1 MNQPPENWALVFRST
16 SEYEV
21 DIVKAM
27 LADNSVMSEMINSH
41 DHAFESLNVN
51 KEIGLYVHKS
61 ELEKAAKIIKDLE
74 RE

>member
-1 MNQPPENWALVFRST
+1 MNQPPDNWVLVFRST

-27 LADNSVMSEMINSH
+27 LADNSVMAEMINSH
-41 DHAFESLNVN
+41 DHILDSLNVN

-61 ELEKAAKIIKDLE
+61 ELDKAAKIIKDSE
-74 RE
+74 VE

>member
-1 MNQPPENWALVFRST
+1 MNQPPENWTLVFRST

-27 LADNSVMSEMINSH
+27 LADNNIMSEMINSH
-41 DHAFESLNVN
+41 DHALESLNMI

-61 ELEKAAKIIKDLE
+61 ELDKAAKIIKDSD